1 MSNLKNITVNE
12 ITSDDSINLLNS
24 SKLHIICSAKKVGGL
39 ANTLLT
45 KLGESQLNIDRYC
58 DMVNSKYEPGCL
70 FPKHTITLFPVLRQD
85 KQLTMQQD
93 LRKFFGDTFEAQEK
107 YFKSNNMIFCF
118 DEQSWPDMALVKT
131 ILQEELINRPLEG
144 VESISFHP
152 F

>member
-24 SKLHIICSAKKVGGL
+24 SKLHIICSAKKAKGL

-45 KLGESQLNIDRYC
+45 KLGESQFSIDRYC

-107 YFKSNNMIFCF
+107 YFKSNEMIFCF
-118 DEQSWPDMALVKT
+118 DEQSWPDMALVKA

>member
-24 SKLHIICSAKKVGGL
+24 SKLHIVCSAKKVGGL

-70 FPKHTITLFPVLRQD
+70 FPKHTLTLFPILRQD
-85 KQLTMQQD
+85 KQLSMQQD

-107 YFKSNNMIFCF
+107 YFKSNKMIFCF
-118 DEQSWPDMALVKT
+118 DEQSWPDMALVKA

>member
-45 KLGESQLNIDRYC
+45 KLGESQLNINRYC

-70 FPKHTITLFPVLRQD
+70 FPKHTLTLFPVLRQD
-85 KQLTMQQD
+85 KQLSMQQD

-107 YFKSNNMIFCF
+107 YFKSNKMIFCF
-118 DEQSWPDMALVKT
+118 DEQSWPDMALVKA

>member
-39 ANTLLT
+39 TNTLLT

-107 YFKSNNMIFCF
+107 YFKSNKMIFCF
-118 DEQSWPDMALVKT
+118 DEQSWPDMALVKA